1 MIDSK
6 FVHRRKSSVFVD
18 KRNTVNLQDFTF
30 VRTERCAKSTRN
42 PKMFRVYAHSNT
54 LLIAS
59 SFMVRKTSRTSRG
72 FHGNDHITSAIF
84 NLSTLGPHRNLYDS
98 NSVRLLH
105 QERQPKDPDR
115 HDGEKERE
123 RRRSRA
129 RRGGARRTGT
139 IQDGETS
146 SHSRPGAVPRRRSPG
161 AGSWALVQP
170 APWTQKRW
178 VGVVVTIPPPSV
190 VGTFQ
195 VTASSCT
202 GATRTLRASSAP
214 VWGVAGPEPD
224 HRPSTWAMGLVDP
237 SAMTGARE
245 HPPDGGLRAAASC
258 RMRRSGTGSRS
269 VGSPMRSRSATGVR
283 ASATTA
289 ASPGAPATGAA
300 HALKTLNRTTAPSD
314 SAARWAAAPTSD
326 GLPQRS
332 ALG

>member
-1 MIDSK
+1 
-6 FVHRRKSSVFVD
+6 
-18 KRNTVNLQDFTF
+18 
-30 VRTERCAKSTRN
+30 
-42 PKMFRVYAHSNT
+42 
-54 LLIAS
+54 
-59 SFMVRKTSRTSRG
+59 MVRKTSRTSRG

-190 VGTFQ
+190 VGTLQ

-214 VWGVAGPEPD
+214 VWGVAGRDRGVHAPHRRIGPRMGGCGPRTRSPTFNLGDGPGGPIGHDRRPGASTEWWATSRSIVPDATLRYRVSIRRVADALPERHRGPGLGHHRGLTRGTGNRCCARSEDPESD
-224 HRPSTWAMGLVDP
+224 HRPI
-237 SAMTGARE
+237 
-245 HPPDGGLRAAASC
+245 
-258 RMRRSGTGSRS
+258 
-269 VGSPMRSRSATGVR
+269 
-283 ASATTA
+283 
-289 ASPGAPATGAA
+289 
-300 HALKTLNRTTAPSD
+300 D
-314 SAARWAAAPTSD
+314 SAARRAAAPTSD

>member
-1 MIDSK
+1 
-6 FVHRRKSSVFVD
+6 
-18 KRNTVNLQDFTF
+18 
-30 VRTERCAKSTRN
+30 
-42 PKMFRVYAHSNT
+42 
-54 LLIAS
+54 
-59 SFMVRKTSRTSRG
+59 MVRKTSRTSRG

-161 AGSWALVQP
+161 AGPWALVQP

-224 HRPSTWAMGLVDP
+224 HRPSNLGDGPGGPIGHDRRPGASTEWWATSRSIVPDATLRYRVSIRRVADALPERHRGPGL
-237 SAMTGARE
+237 GHHR
-245 HPPDGGLRAAASC
+245 GLTR
-258 RMRRSGTGSRS
+258 GTGNRCRARS
-269 VGSPMRSRSATGVR
+269 EDPESDHRPI
-283 ASATTA
+283 
-289 ASPGAPATGAA
+289 
-300 HALKTLNRTTAPSD
+300 D
-314 SAARWAAAPTSD
+314 SAARRAAAPTSD